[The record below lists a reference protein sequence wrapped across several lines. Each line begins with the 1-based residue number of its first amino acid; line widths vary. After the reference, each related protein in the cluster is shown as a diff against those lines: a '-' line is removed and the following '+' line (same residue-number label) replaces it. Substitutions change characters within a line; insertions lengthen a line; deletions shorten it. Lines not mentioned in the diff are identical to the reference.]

1 VRSHEDVRH
10 YRREETSEAR
20 AIADRTSAGFL
31 ARVYEIE
38 AIGIVS
44 GLPYLISKGIY
55 CVRL

>member
-1 VRSHEDVRH
+1 MRSHEDVPH

-38 AIGIVS
+38 VS
-44 GLPYLISKGIY
+44 FL
-55 CVRL
+55 VAH